1 MDVNKIFDLFGDKY
15 DEGDKKTINN
25 VLIDFTRLPEYNARM
40 FIKSFLNSEVLE
52 KKMDKLLK
60 NSNIDELDIAEI
72 SNKLVYNMAW
82 KYISELDLDQEYD
95 IMVIKNIKEK
105 EFDIGLN
112 NSMKYFE
119 RMEEYEKCAFICKI
133 KNLREN

>member
-60 NSNIDELDIAEI
+60 NTNIDELDIAEI

-119 RMEEYEKCAFICKI
+119 KMEEYEKCAFICKI

>member
-60 NSNIDELDIAEI
+60 NTNIDELDIAEI

-95 IMVIKNIKEK
+95 IMIIKNIKEK

-133 KNLREN
+133 KNLRED

>member
-60 NSNIDELDIAEI
+60 NTNIDELDIAEI

-95 IMVIKNIKEK
+95 IMIIKNIKEK

>member
-119 RMEEYEKCAFICKI
+119 KMEEYEKCAFICKI

>member
-52 KKMDKLLK
+52 KKMYKLLK

-119 RMEEYEKCAFICKI
+119 KMEEYEKCAFICKI

>member
-60 NSNIDELDIAEI
+60 NTNIDELDIAEI

-119 RMEEYEKCAFICKI
+119 KMEEYEKCAFICKI
-133 KNLREN
+133 KNLRED

>member
-60 NSNIDELDIAEI
+60 NTNIDELDIAEI

-95 IMVIKNIKEK
+95 IMIIKNIKEK

-133 KNLREN
+133 KNFREN

>member
-1 MDVNKIFDLFGDKY
+1 
-15 DEGDKKTINN
+15 
-25 VLIDFTRLPEYNARM
+25 
-40 FIKSFLNSEVLE
+40 
-52 KKMDKLLK
+52 
-60 NSNIDELDIAEI
+60 
-72 SNKLVYNMAW
+72 MAW

-119 RMEEYEKCAFICKI
+119 KMEEYEKCAFICKI

>member
-60 NSNIDELDIAEI
+60 NTNIDELDIAEI

-133 KNLREN
+133 KNLRED